1 MFWIYKNKKID
12 NLDKF
17 PKECFGFIYEIVH
30 LQSGKKY
37 IGKKQLMSN
46 RTLPPLKGQKRKRKV
61 VKESDWKTYYGSQK
75 EIKELVKENRGEGFK
90 REILQFC
97 FTKKQ
102 LTYYELK
109 WQFAKGVLESDDYL
123 NDNLLGKFFKKDL
136 IL

>member
-1 MFWIYKNKKID
+1 MWIYKQTQIKKLED
-12 NLDKF
+12 L
-17 PKECFGFIYEIVH
+17 PKKTFGFIYEVH
-30 LQSGKKY
+30 HIESGKKY

-75 EIKELVKENRGEGFK
+75 EIKELVKENKGQGFK

-109 WQFAKGVLESDDYL
+109 WQFAKGVLENDEYL

-136 IL
+136 I

>member
-1 MFWIYKNKKID
+1 MWIYKDKEIHNID
-12 NLDKF
+12 DI
-17 PKECFGFIYEIVH
+17 PEDTFGFVYEVHH
-30 LQSGKKY
+30 LQTGKKY

-61 VKESDWKTYYGSQK
+61 IKESDWKTYYGSQK
-75 EIKELVKENRGEGFK
+75 EIKEVVKESNGEGFN

-109 WQFAKGVLESDDYL
+109 WQFAKEVLERDDYL

-136 IL
+136 I

>member
-1 MFWIYKNKKID
+1 MWLYKENIISKID
-12 NLDKF
+12 LM
-17 PKECFGFIYEIVH
+17 PEGAFGFIYEIEH
-30 LQSGKKY
+30 ISSGKKY
-37 IGKKQLMSN
+37 IGKKQLMSH

-61 VKESDWKTYYGSQK
+61 IKESDWKTYYGSQK
-75 EIKELVKENRGEGFK
+75 EIKELVKENKGEGFH

-109 WQFAKGVLESDDYL
+109 WQFARGVLESDEYL

-136 IL
+136 L

>member
-1 MFWIYKNKKID
+1 MWNHKD
-12 NLDKF
+12 NLIKNLEDI
-17 PKECFGFIYEIVH
+17 PKDVFGFIYEVH
-30 LQSGKKY
+30 HIPTGKRY

-75 EIKELVKENRGEGFK
+75 EIKELVKESKQEEFR

-109 WQFAKGVLESDDYL
+109 WQFAKGVLESDEYL
-123 NDNLLGKFFKKDL
+123 NDNLLGKFFKRDL
-136 IL
+136 T